1 MKKLIVVIAVAA
13 FALTATAQTTV
24 KFKINH
30 LLEDQAFAFNQKAS
44 NNLDNEFNVKRLEYY
59 ISAMS
64 LTHDGGKITKADDVY
79 ILVDGGSSVDLELGK
94 FDITTLESINFSI
107 GVDPGVNNQ
116 DPTQWPSNHALAP
129 KSPSMHWGWS
139 SGYRFVAIEGKTG
152 SSLNT
157 TFEIHALGNENFFKV
172 SIPTK
177 GSMDNG
183 SLVVELDADYTE
195 ALANI
200 DISSGLV
207 IHGTTDQAVRLL
219 RNFANTDFSSEE
231 GNVNTLS
238 IKEAKPLITTSVY
251 PNPSTGKFI
260 VQLHDKLAGEAE
272 VSILNI
278 TGQTILQ
285 QKLSEGINTV
295 SIANKGVFLITVRL
309 NGVTVETKRI
319 LLI

>member
-79 ILVDGGSSVDLELGK
+79 ILVDGWSSVDLELGK

-219 RNFANTDFSSEE
+219 RNFANTVFSSEE

>member
-44 NNLDNEFNVKRLEYY
+44 NNLDNEFNVKRIEYY

-79 ILVDGGSSVDLELGK
+79 ILVDGGSSVDVELGK

-219 RNFANTDFSSEE
+219 RNFANTVFSSEE

-238 IKEAKPLITTSVY
+238 IMEAKPFITTSVY

-260 VQLHDKLAGEAE
+260 VQLLDKMAGEAE
-272 VSILNI
+272 VSILNV

-295 SIANKGVFLITVRL
+295 SIADKGVFLVTVRL

-319 LLI
+319 LLM

>member
-219 RNFANTDFSSEE
+219 RNFANTVFSSEE